1 MARAN
6 QTFSGCPRMSHARRG
21 SKPAKAMSIQTSMD
35 WAVTQ
40 TVSTDERDA
49 LTRVARYMR
58 REATIAAMDPHLKKL
73 QRMNRAN
80 REKYIAKRGLDPSL
94 VKLAR
99 LESLMRERGMT
110 FISKT
115 S

>member
-21 SKPAKAMSIQTSMD
+21 SKSAKSVSIQTSLD

-110 FISKT
+110 FISKN